1 MKKEDFR
8 IFAAGWFTG
17 LVTAILLWMICDFA
31 TAQTSADIMKELR
44 RQKVPHSHIV
54 LAQARIETG
63 NFNSP
68 LFRRTNNLFGM
79 KNGERYAR
87 YKTWRDSI
95 RDYKL
100 RISSRYKGGSYYMF
114 LKNIRYAEDPEYN
127 AKLREIVRTLNH

>member
-17 LVTAILLWMICDFA
+17 LVTAFLLWMMCDFA
-31 TAQTSADIMKELR
+31 TAQTSTDIMKELR

-63 NFNSP
+63 NFSSP
-68 LFRRTNNLFGM
+68 LFRQTNNLFGM

-114 LKNIRYAEDPEYN
+114 LKNIGYAQDPEYN
-127 AKLREIVRTLNH
+127 AKLRHIVRTSNH